1 MEELIKKL
9 KEVKIISDEMRIET
23 DKFILIISDGV
34 MELYDYKTLKRL
46 FLTTDLVNGI
56 GVLLKRKEKETG
68 KEKEKKKVP

>member
-9 KEVKIISDEMRIET
+9 REVKIISDEMRIET
-23 DKFILIISDGV
+23 DKFILIISDEV

>member
-9 KEVKIISDEMRIET
+9 REVKIISDEMRIET